1 MSEFSTLHFDV
12 RDGIARVKLNRPES
26 LNSFDRQGTGE
37 LRAVTGR
44 CADDPSVRVVILSGA
59 GAAFSSGG
67 DMKAFHAQGNGLS
80 GYVQE
85 MASEFHVAMSR
96 FARMD
101 ALVIAAVHG
110 VAAGGGLS
118 LAMAAD
124 LIVAAESARFTM
136 AYTAQG
142 LTPDGS
148 STYFLPRLVGFR
160 RALELLT
167 TNRVLSAAEALDWG
181 LVNEVV
187 PDGELTDRVEALAA
201 QLAAGPALAF
211 AGVKKL
217 LHAGWTE
224 TLESQMERETRT
236 ITGIAH
242 SHDAQEGIAAFVAKR
257 PAKFSGS

>member
-1 MSEFSTLHFDV
+1 MSEFQYLRLDV
-12 RDGIARVKLNRPES
+12 RDGIARVQLNRPES
-26 LNSFDRQGTGE
+26 LNSINREMTAE

-44 CADDPSVRVVILSGA
+44 CADDPSVRVVLLSGA
-59 GAAFSSGG
+59 GTAFSSGG
-67 DMKAFHAQGNGLS
+67 DMKAFSAHDDALS
-80 GYVQE
+80 DYIQE
-85 MASEFHVAMSR
+85 MATEFHVSVSR

-101 ALVIAAVHG
+101 AVVIAAVHG
-110 VAAGGGLS
+110 AVAGGGMS

-148 STYFLPRLVGFR
+148 SSYFLPRLVGFR

-181 LVNEVV
+181 IVNEVV
-187 PDGELTDRVEALAA
+187 PDDELTERVEALAA

-217 LHAGWTE
+217 LHAGWTD

-242 SHDAQEGIAAFVAKR
+242 SHDAHEGIDAFVAKR

>member
-1 MSEFSTLHFDV
+1 MSEFSTLRFEL
-12 RDGIARVKLNRPES
+12 RDGIARVRLDRPGS
-26 LNSFDRQGTGE
+26 LNSIDRQMTAE
-37 LRAVTGR
+37 LRAVAGR
-44 CADDPSVRVVILSGA
+44 CADDPRLRVVVISGA
-59 GAAFSSGG
+59 GTAFSSGG
-67 DMKAFHAQGNGLS
+67 DMKAFHAHDDTLS
-80 GYVQE
+80 DYIQE
-85 MASEFHVAMSR
+85 MATEFHVSVSR

-101 ALVIAAVHG
+101 AVVIAAVHG
-110 VAAGGGLS
+110 AVAGGGMS

-124 LIVAAESARFTM
+124 LIVAAENATFTM

-148 STYFLPRLVGFR
+148 SSYFLPRLVGFR

-167 TNRVLSAAEALDWG
+167 TNRVLSAAEALDWA

-187 PDGELTDRVEALAA
+187 PDGELITRVDALAA

-224 TLESQMERETRT
+224 TLESQMERETRM

-242 SHDAQEGIAAFVAKR
+242 SHDAHEGIDAFVAKR
-257 PAKFSGS
+257 PATFSGS